1 MFKKFLELM
10 ARKFFRPKSFSWDK
24 QKKSVKSME
33 EEWKKNRA
41 KGKNFDGSP
50 KTPRRPEEDWLDK
63 RENLT
68 DRLKSGKKVTNKEL
82 SERYGMD
89 LNPEV
94 QRKGKRGIASG
105 KLKGKLSKE
114 DVQRS
119 QRQRKSVKKYRADV
133 DKGAGKWSP
142 SRGIAPWKKTTSGK
156 HLLNTPAASLV
167 GAGTAAS
174 LTRNKKRKK

>member
-50 KTPRRPEEDWLDK
+50 KTPRRPEEDCLYK

-89 LNPEV
+89 LNPEII
-94 QRKGKRGIASG
+94 RGNIDRA
-105 KLKGKLSKE
+105 
-114 DVQRS
+114 

-142 SRGIAPWKKTTSGK
+142 SRGIARWKKTTSGK

>member
-1 MFKKFLELM
+1 MFKKFFELM
-10 ARKFFRPKSFSWDK
+10 ARKIFKRKSFSWDE
-24 QKKSVKSME
+24 QKKAVKSME
-33 EEWKKNRA
+33 EGWKKNLA
-41 KGKNFDGSP
+41 KGKQFDGSP
-50 KTPRRPEEDWLDK
+50 KTPRRPEEDW
-63 RENLT
+63 
-68 DRLKSGKKVTNKEL
+68 
-82 SERYGMD
+82 

>member
-89 LNPEV
+89 LNPEII
-94 QRKGKRGIASG
+94 RGNIDRA
-105 KLKGKLSKE
+105 
-114 DVQRS
+114 
-119 QRQRKSVKKYRADV
+119 QRQRKSVKKYRETI
-133 DKGAGKWSP
+133 DKEDPKWSP
-142 SRGIAPWKKTTSGK
+142 SRGLGPPEVSFRDAMEKKNFRK
-156 HLLNTPAASLV
+156 HIMNTPGASLV

>member
-89 LNPEV
+89 LNPEII
-94 QRKGKRGIASG
+94 RGNIDRA
-105 KLKGKLSKE
+105 
-114 DVQRS
+114 
-119 QRQRKSVKKYRADV
+119 QRQRKAVKKYRADV